1 MTKTGGV
8 EANKLKSY
16 IERIER
22 LEEDK
27 KAVADDVRD
36 VFAEA
41 KANGFDIDD
50 SFFTDVDVED
60 KLFDGMKGYYN
71 VIFDHEFARSFWKED
86 IGIDLIMDDHPDG
99 EIPKTVDLVATL
111 HEGKHPI
118 AALFLN
124 EESVRIPL
132 WQYNLSQMVLSEDPL
147 MYIKNTLVEAGLMKP

>member
-1 MTKTGGV
+1 MLIDLGDFRVAYLLVNLMKITKEHKTILV
-8 EANKLKSY
+8 
-16 IERIER
+16 
-22 LEEDK
+22 
-27 KAVADDVRD
+27 KAVS
-36 VFAEA
+36 FA